1 MTSPDHG
8 IARRASRYS
17 VDETVSR
24 IEAMLREK
32 GIKLFV
38 VVDHAGDAER
48 AGLTMPPTKLVIF
61 GNAKAGTPLMLDT
74 PSVALDLPLKILVS
88 QDSDGSV
95 WISYNTPAYLQQ
107 RHGFSAALMAN
118 IAAVEAIAAKAGDP
132 AAE

>member
-38 VVDHAGDAER
+38 VVDHSGDAER

>member
-24 IEAMLREK
+24 IEAILREK

-38 VVDHAGDAER
+38 VVDHSGDAER
-48 AGLTMPPTKLVIF
+48 SGLTMPPTKLVIF
-61 GNAKAGTPLMLDT
+61 GNAKAGTPLMLET

-88 QDSDGSV
+88 EQQDGSV
-95 WISYNTPAYLQQ
+95 WLSYNTPAYLQQ

-118 IAAVEAIAAKAGDP
+118 IAAVEVIAAKAG
-132 AAE
+132 E